1 MYIDKLIK
9 KEVITLLVSVSVLV
23 IIFIGV
29 TYAKFL
35 SVDKGQDTVINMG
48 DLNISFCKDTTCD
61 TTYTNIGQVIGTKV
75 ENGVTVPASIYPF
88 KNDGSYS
95 NETPYIFKI
104 ENTGSLDSTVKIKL
118 KEDAS
123 FTPSGDYSSYARLTS
138 KYADH
143 LKVAIRK
150 IILYEDTGYQI
161 GDVDMNGIVNKKDA
175 NLILDSLPTFTDLQ
189 KRLADF
195 NRDGTINTSDSS
207 AIYDMVYNRGTS
219 NAFEKIYT
227 YTFSELE
234 DGVIWKNEIIKSGA
248 SVAYSLWLYLDETT
262 PNDAQNTFFIGNID
276 VEGEFIPK
284 NTIFC
289 TTNTELTQGAEYVN
303 GQYTYRY
310 MQEGKSSSSGLAWQN
325 ITSDGWGVQ
334 LTDKAS
340 TDAVNS
346 EVCTYINNKPIVSMS
361 FMFASSKATT
371 LDVSKFDTSKVTNMS
386 NMFASSQATTLDLSN
401 FDTSNVTDMYK
412 MFSFNQATTLDL
424 SNFDTSKVT
433 NMDFM
438 FTDTIATNINVSNFN
453 TSKVTSMIFMFQNSK
468 ATTLDVSNFNT
479 SKVTNMFG
487 MFMLSQATTI
497 DVSNFNTSKVTNM
510 TQMFL
515 NSKATI
521 LDVSNFDTSNVTDMS
536 GMFSDSQSTTLD
548 VSGFNTSNVTNMS
561 NMFSRSQV
569 TTLDLSSFNTSRVTN
584 MNGMFNASTLLTTI
598 YASDKFNTYN
608 VMYSTDMFTGCTKL
622 VGGSGT
628 KYNSSYINKTYARID
643 GGTSNPGYFTDIADK
658 DIPAPNSFATDSWKT
673 IIKAVRNNNIS
684 KYKVGDTRTIDMGTY
699 GTHTLRIANK
709 STPSE
714 CSTSGFSQTACGFV
728 LEFADII
735 TKHNMN
741 PSGTYKG
748 TQYDYGW
755 NKDGWPATSMRT
767 FVNNDIYNAIPSE
780 IKNAIIDTTVVS
792 GHGSTSGETN
802 FISTDKLYL
811 LSPKEIYTNFSG
823 NDTAKDLTRTLD
835 YYTSIGVT
843 ESNYSGAIKKN
854 GTSADYWWLRV
865 ANSNS
870 TYSFHCVI
878 GIGYYNHFNAYYS
891 YGIAPAFRLG

>member
-9 KEVITLLVSVSVLV
+9 KEVITLLISVSLLV

-61 TTYTNIGQVIGTKV
+61 TTYTNIGQVIGTKI
-75 ENGVTVPASIYPF
+75 ENGASVPADIYPF

-95 NETPYIFKI
+95 NETPYIFKV

-189 KRLADF
+189 RRLADF

-207 AIYDMVYNRGTS
+207 DIYDMVYNRGTS

-234 DGVIWKNEIIKSGA
+234 DGVIWKNEIIKSGD

-262 PNDAQNTFFIGNID
+262 PNDAQNTFFVGNID

-284 NTIFC
+284 NTILC

-548 VSGFNTSNVTNMS
+548 VSGFNTSNVINMS
-561 NMFSRSQV
+561 GMFSRSQV

-735 TKHNMN
+735 TTHKMSDTNTN
-741 PSGTYKG
+741 VG
-748 TQYDYGW
+748 
-755 NKDGWPATSMRT
+755 GWPATTMRT

-780 IKNAIIDTTVVS
+780 LRNAIIDTTVVS
-792 GHGSTSGETN
+792 GHGETSGETN
-802 FISTDKLYL
+802 FTSTDKLYL
-811 LSPKEIYTNFSG
+811 LSTAEVWAQGSSNTISK
-823 NDTAKDLTRTLD
+823 DTARDNTRQLD
-835 YYTSIGVT
+835 YYKNLGVT
-843 ESNYSGAIKKN
+843 TSNYSGAIKKN
-854 GTSADYWWLRV
+854 GTSASYWWLRA
-865 ANSNS
+865 ANSNTGNNFYGVATGGDWGDS
-870 TYSFHCVI
+870 YS
-878 GIGYYNHFNAYYS
+878 S
-891 YGIAPAFRLG
+891 YTRGVVPAFRLG